1 LTRILDSAIRISN
14 LELNKQLKLH
24 FEMKKIVLA
33 CDLGGT
39 NLRMA
44 AVDGDGKILFRTK
57 RDTPKSDRADD
68 IVRTIVEEANE
79 CREAVKSDGNI
90 AAIGAAVPATL
101 SVERGILMKSP
112 NVPCLDGFRM
122 VAALENELNIKAV
135 IENDANSAA
144 VGESWMGASKGY
156 KSSIMVTLGTGV
168 GGGIIINNAVLR
180 GIDGTAGEIGHICV
194 EPFGAPCG
202 CGSRGCVEQ
211 YSSAT
216 AIVRLTREMEAQYP
230 KSDWHNK
237 SRLTSAD
244 VYEAG
249 KNGDELALEVFRQMG
264 FYLGIALVDLINV
277 LNPEVIVIGGGAAAG
292 WDLFI
297 HHVEDQIRSRAFLEP
312 GMRAKLVRAE
322 LDDDAGI
329 LGAAQ
334 MALNCH

>member
-1 LTRILDSAIRISN
+1 M
-14 LELNKQLKLH
+14 E
-24 FEMKKIVLA
+24 KIVLA

-44 AVDGDGKILFRTK
+44 AIDRDGNILYRTK
-57 RDTPKSDRADD
+57 RDTPKSDRADE

-79 CREAVKSDGNI
+79 CRDATRSKGNVEAI
-90 AAIGAAVPATL
+90 AAAVPATV
-101 SVERGILMKSP
+101 SVEKGILMKSP

-135 IENDANSAA
+135 IENDANAAA
-144 VGESWMGASKGY
+144 VGENWLGASKGC
-156 KSSIMVTLGTGV
+156 KNSIMVTLGTGV
-168 GGGIIINNAVLR
+168 GGGIIVEGKVLR

-216 AIVRLTREMEAQYP
+216 AIVRLTRELEPQYP
-230 KSDWHNK
+230 KSELQNK

-244 VYEAG
+244 IYEAG
-249 KNGDELALEVFRQMG
+249 LRGDELAREVFRLMG
-264 FYLGIALVDLINV
+264 FYLGISLVDLINI

-297 HHVEDQIRSRAFLEP
+297 GHVEDQIRSRAFLEP
-312 GMRAKLVRAE
+312 GVRAKLVPAV
-322 LDDDAGI
+322 LGDDAGI
-329 LGAAQ
+329 LGAARI
-334 MALNCH
+334 AFD

>member
-1 LTRILDSAIRISN
+1 
-14 LELNKQLKLH
+14 
-24 FEMKKIVLA
+24 MKKIVLA

-44 AVDGDGKILFRTK
+44 AIDREGNILYRT
-57 RDTPKSDRADD
+57 RRETPKSDRADE
-68 IVRTIVEEANE
+68 IVRAMVEQANE
-79 CREAVKSDGNI
+79 CIEAIKSEGSVKAI
-90 AAIGAAVPATL
+90 AAAVPATV
-101 SVERGILMKSP
+101 SVEKGILLRAP

-122 VAALENELNIKAV
+122 VAALESELNIKAM

-144 VGESWMGASKGY
+144 VGENWLGASKGF
-156 KSSIMVTLGTGV
+156 KNSIMATLGTGV
-168 GGGIIINNAVLR
+168 GGGIIIEGNVLR

-194 EPFGAPCG
+194 EPFGALCG

-211 YSSAT
+211 YASAT
-216 AIVRLTREMEAQYP
+216 AVVRLAREMEPQYP
-230 KSDWHNK
+230 KSVLQNK

-264 FYLGIALVDLINV
+264 FFLGLALVDLINI

-312 GMRAKLVRAE
+312 GMRAKLVRAV
-322 LDDDAGI
+322 LGDDAGI
-329 LGAAQ
+329 LGAARVAFQ
-334 MALNCH
+334 